1 MEAYQHTDEVE
12 RMALEQLERS
22 RKDEEEA
29 VAIRKEQDELLKRDV
44 VTHQRILE
52 LLDEVQRERDQKL
65 VVEERLTT
73 SETKAL

>member
-22 RKDEEEA
+22 RKDEDEA